1 MELLRPTKLSEFKGK
16 HEIKDNLEI
25 YIKSAIKNNSTLD
38 HCLFHGLAGT
48 GKTTLAI
55 IIANELKHKIKIVQG
70 GNIQKPT
77 DIINLALT
85 LQENDVLFI
94 DEIHAIN
101 PQITELLYSI
111 IEDFAIDINLGKDF
125 NSKLTR
131 VKIPHFTLVGA
142 TTNLGK
148 IPRAFEERFG
158 IIIYFGE
165 YSLEEMLQIV
175 EFYSKKYG
183 TNLNE
188 KEIKLVAKNSKGIPR
203 IANKIIR
210 RIKDF
215 KTISPE
221 ISVKTVMNRIG
232 IVKNG
237 INRIDLKYL
246 EILNDFDVPIG
257 IKTISHALLLDES
270 TIENKIEPYLIY
282 CKYINKTLKGRS
294 LTELGKKFLQS
305 I

>member
-1 MELLRPTKLSEFKGK
+1 MELLRPNKLSEFKGK
-16 HEIKDNLEI
+16 KEIKENI
-25 YIKSAIKNNSTLD
+25 SVYIKSALSNSSTLD

-55 IIANELKHKIKIVQG
+55 VIANELNQKIKIVQG
-70 GNIQKPT
+70 ANIQKPT

-94 DEIHAIN
+94 DEIHTIN
-101 PQITELLYSI
+101 PQIVELLYSI
-111 IEDFAIDINLGKDF
+111 MEDFAIDICLGKDF
-125 NSKLTR
+125 NSKITR
-131 VKIPHFTLVGA
+131 VKIPKFTLIGA

-148 IPRAFEERFG
+148 IPESFEERFG
-158 IIIYFGE
+158 IIVYFGE
-165 YSLEEMLQIV
+165 YEQEEMKEIID
-175 EFYSKKYG
+175 FYSDKYKVILKEEEI
-183 TNLNE
+183 NLIARNC
-188 KEIKLVAKNSKGIPR
+188 KGIPR

-215 KTISPE
+215 KTINSS
-221 ISVKTVMNRIG
+221 ISIKNILKRIG

-237 INRIDLKYL
+237 INTIDLKYL
-246 EILNDFDVPIG
+246 NILNDFDSPVG
-257 IKTISHALLLDES
+257 IKTISHAILLDET

-282 CKYINKTLKGRS
+282 CKYINKTIKGRT
-294 LTELGKKFLQS
+294 LTEKGKKFLCS

>member
-1 MELLRPTKLSEFKGK
+1 MELLRPSKLSEFKGK
-16 HEIKDNLEI
+16 KEIKENISI
-25 YIKSAIKNNSTLD
+25 YIKSALANNSTLD

-55 IIANELKHKIKIVQG
+55 VIANELGHKIKIVQG

-101 PQITELLYSI
+101 PQIIELLYSI
-111 IEDFAIDINLGKDF
+111 MEDFAIDICLGKDF
-125 NSKLTR
+125 NSKITR
-131 VKIPHFTLVGA
+131 VKIPKFTLIGA

-148 IPRAFEERFG
+148 IPESFEERFG
-158 IIIYFGE
+158 IIVYFGE
-165 YSLEEMLQIV
+165 YEYEEMV
-175 EFYSKKYG
+175 EIINFYSEKYNVSL
-183 TNLNE
+183 T
-188 KEIKLVAKNSKGIPR
+188 KEEVTLIAKNCKGVPR

-215 KTISPE
+215 KTINSN
-221 ISVKTVMNRIG
+221 ISIKMILKRIG

-237 INRIDLKYL
+237 INTIDLKYL
-246 EILNDFDVPIG
+246 NMLNDFDSPIG
-257 IKTISHALLLDES
+257 IKTISHAILLDET

-282 CKYINKTLKGRS
+282 CKYINKTIKGRT
-294 LTELGKKFLQS
+294 LTEKGKKFLLS